1 METYETYP
9 NARKILPA
17 MGYGASQ
24 IRDLEA
30 TIRATP
36 ADVVVAGTPID
47 LCRVLESD
55 KPIVKV
61 RYELEERAPGAIAE
75 ELERALSPA

>member
-1 METYETYP
+1 MLP
-9 NARKILPA
+9 HARRILPA

-47 LCRVLESD
+47 LTRVLASD
-55 KPIVKV
+55 KPVAKV
-61 RYELEERAPGAIAE
+61 GYELEELQPGELAEAVQRALA
-75 ELERALSPA
+75 ERA